1 MLKYLKTA
9 TTIRKEREPLL
20 WEVFN
25 SDKRKRSE
33 REGKILVNHG
43 QRWAKVDGKTLAGE
57 ARDFEEL
64 KG

>member
-1 MLKYLKTA
+1 MLLKYLKTA

-33 REGKILVNHG
+33 REGSLVNHG
-43 QRWAKVDGKTLAGE
+43 QRWAKADGKIFAGE